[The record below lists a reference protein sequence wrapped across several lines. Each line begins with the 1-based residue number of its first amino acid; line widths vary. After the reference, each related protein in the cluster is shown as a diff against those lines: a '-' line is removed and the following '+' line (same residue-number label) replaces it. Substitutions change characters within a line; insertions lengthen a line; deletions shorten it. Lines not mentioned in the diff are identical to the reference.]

1 MAGEPQDDC
10 LFCKIVAGQIPATI
24 VRETDTTVAFRD
36 INPQAPTHVLVIPKA
51 HHKDAA
57 ALAAEAP
64 QLAADVLRETQAV
77 ADDEKLDSYRTVFNT
92 GSGAG
97 QTVWHAHAH
106 VLGGRGLE
114 WPPDNP
120 DRTGPP
126 PTMSVRELVVL
137 GTASQV
143 PTRHRNHN
151 GYLLRWDGE
160 GILFDPGEGTQR
172 QMLRAGVAAHDLNR
186 ICVTHFHGD
195 HSLGLAGV
203 IQRINLDRV
212 PHEITAHYPRSGQ
225 RFFERLR
232 YATAYRE
239 TVALTEVPVAADGPL
254 AVTPA
259 YTLDARRLSHP
270 VESYGYRLTEPDG
283 RRMLPER
290 LAAHGITGP
299 DVGRIQRDGSLGGV
313 ALDEVSEVRRGQRF
327 AFVMD
332 TRLCEGVHALAEDSD
347 LLVIESTFLDEDETL
362 ATDHG
367 HLTAGQAARV
377 ARDAGVR
384 HLVLT
389 HFSQRYSDPEEF
401 ERQAR
406 AAGYAG
412 ELTVARDL
420 TRVPVPKRR

>member
-1 MAGEPQDDC
+1 
-10 LFCKIVAGQIPATI
+10 
-24 VRETDTTVAFRD
+24 
-36 INPQAPTHVLVIPKA
+36 
-51 HHKDAA
+51 
-57 ALAAEAP
+57 
-64 QLAADVLRETQAV
+64 
-77 ADDEKLDSYRTVFNT
+77 
-92 GSGAG
+92 
-97 QTVWHAHAH
+97 
-106 VLGGRGLE
+106 
-114 WPPDNP
+114 
-120 DRTGPP
+120 
-126 PTMSVRELVVL
+126 MSVRELVVL

-225 RFFERLR
+225 RFFDRLR

-239 TVALTEVPVAADGPL
+239 TVGITEAPVAADGPL
-254 AVTPA
+254 ARTGG
-259 YTLDARRLSHP
+259 YTLQARKLSHP
-270 VESYGYRLTEPDG
+270 VESYGYRIVEPDG

-290 LAAHGITGP
+290 LAEHGVKGP
-299 DVGRIQRDGSLGGV
+299 DVGRIQREGSLGGV
-313 ALDEVSEVRRGQRF
+313 SLEDVSEVRRGQRF

-332 TRLCEGVHALAEDSD
+332 TRLCDGVYALAEGCDM
-347 LLVIESTFLDEDETL
+347 LVIESTFLDEDEEL
-362 ATDHG
+362 AVEHG

-377 ARDAGVR
+377 ARDADVR

-389 HFSQRYSDPEEF
+389 HFSQRYTDRGGEF

-406 AAGYAG
+406 AAGYEG
-412 ELTVARDL
+412 ELTVAHDL
-420 TRVPVPKRR
+420 LRVPVPKRR